1 MKHRRNTTANAE
13 ILKLLNQSEV
23 ALSHADIQ
31 QSLNG
36 LCDRVTI
43 YRVLDRLTEDGVT
56 HKVVDFNGVIKY
68 AICHTCTSGEH
79 HHNHIHFSCEQC
91 HSVTCLEGI
100 EPAYKLPE
108 MYKVKQVNFTIL
120 GICPLCC

>member
-43 YRVLDRLTEDGVT
+43 YRVLDRLTEDGVV
-56 HKVVDFNGVIKY
+56 HKVVDFDGVIKY
-68 AICHTCTSGEH
+68 AICHTCSSDKH
-79 HHNHIHFSCEQC
+79 HHDHIHFSCEQC
-91 HSVTCLEGI
+91 HSVTCLDDV
-100 EPAYKLPE
+100 EPTFKLPKT
-108 MYKVKQVNFTIL
+108 YQVKQVNFTVS

>member
-1 MKHRRNTTANAE
+1 MKNRRNTTANAE
-13 ILKLLNQSEV
+13 ILKRLNQSEI

-43 YRVLDRLTEDGVT
+43 YRVLDRLTEDGVV
-56 HKVVDFNGVIKY
+56 HKVVDFDGVIKY
-68 AICHTCTSGEH
+68 AICHTCSSDKH
-79 HHNHIHFSCEQC
+79 HHDHIHFSCEQC
-91 HSVTCLEGI
+91 HSVTCLENI
-100 EPAYKLPE
+100 EPAFKLPKA
-108 MYKVKQVNFTIL
+108 YQVKQVNFTVS